1 MDPVDEARL
10 GDWLL
15 VGNTVR
21 VAVWDALDDSDVVS
35 DPETT
40 EEGDI
45 DEEGDSDCDG
55 VRERLADS
63 D

>member
-15 VGNTVR
+15 VGNPVR
-21 VAVWDALDDSDVVS
+21 VVVWDALNDSDVVS